1 MDCAACVSQDY
12 DNPQWLES
20 YVHKLAAY
28 FKQPGIVP
36 SAVYALNKV
45 TSEEEEEA
53 MAKCAKCKRKIP
65 EFREMREELA
75 EFFDSYVHQVCTVV
89 SPYFPMHCLL
99 TLFEEVTFDTFW
111 PEASVRT

>member
-1 MDCAACVSQDY
+1 MDTELQNRTVPHPFNDPNAD
-12 DNPQWLES
+12 
-20 YVHKLAAY
+20 
-28 FKQPGIVP
+28 IV
-36 SAVYALNKV
+36 LQ
-45 TSEEEEEA
+45 TCEEEEEA